1 MAVNFSYFK
10 QPFGLSDVLRTA
22 QNYFVSASFELL
34 SAALELT
41 VTTQGK
47 GLLSIAHLPSLM
59 ASCTIGLL
67 LM

>member
-41 VTTQGK
+41 VTHTRQR
-47 GLLSIAHLPSLM
+47 LA
-59 ASCTIGLL
+59 
-67 LM
+67 